1 MSDLDP
7 QQEEM
12 VKAVQARA
20 GRDREARRKPTLIRH
35 LGQIGVLGW
44 QIVLPT
50 LGGLALGRWADGRGQ
65 SGIFWTGALLVVGL
79 ALGCWSAWRWVQ
91 RQ

>member
-7 QQEEM
+7 AQEEL
-12 VKAVQARA
+12 VKAVQDRA
-20 GRDREARRKPTLIRH
+20 ARDREARRKPSIVRH

-44 QIVLPT
+44 QIVLPC
-50 LGGLALGRWADGRGQ
+50 LGGLALGRWLDERQA

-79 ALGCWSAWRWVQ
+79 GLGCWSAWRWVQ